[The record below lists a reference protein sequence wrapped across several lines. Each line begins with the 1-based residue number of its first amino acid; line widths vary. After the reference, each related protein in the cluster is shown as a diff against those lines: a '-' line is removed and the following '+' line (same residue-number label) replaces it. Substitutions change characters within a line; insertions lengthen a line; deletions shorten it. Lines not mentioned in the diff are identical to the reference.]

1 MHHDEAKSDFV
12 PYIRAYYFVQLGK
25 GIPHLFQHRHVSHAY
40 GKRRKHTIISNLL
53 ETFHQKAHPY
63 RAWETSSTV
72 LP

>member
-1 MHHDEAKSDFV
+1 MHHDEAKIDFV

-53 ETFHQKAHPY
+53 EMLHQKAHPY